1 MNFNQVSTYI
11 DKKHFFFFRY
21 KMIKH
26 NPAKPNPRRERILRE
41 NPKLYGKDG
50 LKDLRYKIE
59 KIDELRSHTRIVVSL
74 RK

>member
-1 MNFNQVSTYI
+1 
-11 DKKHFFFFRY
+11 
-21 KMIKH
+21 MIKH